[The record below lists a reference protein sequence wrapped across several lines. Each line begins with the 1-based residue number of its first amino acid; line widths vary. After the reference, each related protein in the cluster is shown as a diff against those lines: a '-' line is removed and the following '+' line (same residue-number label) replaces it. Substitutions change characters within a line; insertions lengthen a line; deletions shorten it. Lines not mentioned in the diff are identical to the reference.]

1 MRTELSDRRERA
13 RSGCRLSLLLTA
25 GTGLACCPPQACGRI
40 FALFL
45 LILCAGLTA
54 CGSVYFEPIITDE
67 QLCGHLKEI
76 YREDF
81 RIIVENDG
89 EEIIID
95 GETSDLSAA
104 GQGFPVS
111 VPARLSGTVGRE
123 FYSSRL

>member
-1 MRTELSDRRERA
+1 MGA
-13 RSGCRLSLLLTA
+13 CAICR
-25 GTGLACCPPQACGRI
+25 PQVHGI

-45 LILCAGLTA
+45 LILCVGLTA
-54 CGSVYFEPIITDE
+54 CGPVYLEPIMTDE